1 MLPVGSETGRP
12 APMAAAMGS
21 SMRLTYFAPALLAAS
36 LTAFLSTPVT
46 PEGMQIITR
55 TFASGALFATFFM
68 KALSISAVMSKSAIT
83 PSLRG
88 RTAVMEPGVLPI
100 ISLASVPTA
109 TTLGGLYFWST
120 ATTEGSLMTMPLPF
134 TKTRVLAVPK
144 SIPIS
149 SENNILFSFQQSEYF
164 NYCLYLNEIELTI
177 DSNSP
182 VLAPTLE
189 VL

>member
-1 MLPVGSETGRP
+1 
-12 APMAAAMGS
+12 MAAAMGS

-55 TFASGALFATFFM
+55 TFASGAFFATFFM

-109 TTLGGLYFWST
+109 TTLGGLYF
-120 ATTEGSLMTMPLPF
+120 
-134 TKTRVLAVPK
+134 
-144 SIPIS
+144 
-149 SENNILFSFQQSEYF
+149 
-164 NYCLYLNEIELTI
+164 
-177 DSNSP
+177 
-182 VLAPTLE
+182 
-189 VL
+189 

>member
-1 MLPVGSETGRP
+1 
-12 APMAAAMGS
+12 MGS

>member
-1 MLPVGSETGRP
+1 
-12 APMAAAMGS
+12 
-21 SMRLTYFAPALLAAS
+21 
-36 LTAFLSTPVT
+36 
-46 PEGMQIITR
+46 
-55 TFASGALFATFFM
+55 
-68 KALSISAVMSKSAIT
+68 
-83 PSLRG
+83 
-88 RTAVMEPGVLPI
+88 
-100 ISLASVPTA
+100 
-109 TTLGGLYFWST
+109 
-120 ATTEGSLMTMPLPF
+120 MTMPLPF